1 MKNLGITNNKGLLS
15 HFENYSNWS
24 HESRLS
30 RWMIVLTIQ
39 GVPHHF
45 YTHNKDSATTIL
57 NEVAETVDRRFFN
70 RLFMDSRGSEFSLD
84 FYRIARGSQGT
95 IIMNQVS

>member
-1 MKNLGITNNKGLLS
+1 MTKLITNNKGLLS
-15 HFENYSNWS
+15 HFENYTNWS
-24 HESRLS
+24 YDPRLS

-45 YTHNKDSATTIL
+45 YTHNKDNAASIL
-57 NEVAETVDRRFFN
+57 NEVAEIVDRRFFN
-70 RLFMDSRGSEFSLD
+70 RLFMESRGKEFSLD

-95 IIMNQVS
+95 KILKQVS